1 NLRDGNGDLAEQKAV
16 SAALA
21 RAPENSGAVL
31 LISLPAYAYLVSATV
46 DQILPTTLP
55 PETQEIYQNVPL
67 PHLSLPALEEPTL
80 ASVRVDG
87 NTVRF
92 DLDVPATELGRA
104 MPAVRHLY
112 SRIMFYAFH
121 SVMMRMRML
130 PPSPPPTPEE
140 LFGEE
145 WEEEDWQEPQG
156 EGEDQPHP
164 SDTDEDQA
172 EPVQP
177 PEVRPAL

>member
-1 NLRDGNGDLAEQKAV
+1 
-16 SAALA
+16 
-21 RAPENSGAVL
+21 
-31 LISLPAYAYLVSATV
+31 YLVSATV

-55 PETQEIYQNVPL
+55 PEIQEIYQNVPL

-80 ASVRVDG
+80 ASVRVEG

-104 MPAVRHLY
+104 LPAARHLY

-121 SVMMRMRML
+121 SVMRMRMQMG
-130 PPSPPPTPEE
+130 PPTPPPTPEE

-145 WEEEDWQEPQG
+145 WEEEGWEEWEEEGRQEPQG
-156 EGEDQPHP
+156 EGEDQPQP

-177 PEVRPAL
+177 PEVKPAP